1 MVNFDFGNHISNF
14 GKVLL
19 GNLLFESWMVSPI
32 EGGSPKGFRAL
43 RVNLRISNTPKILAL
58 FNLLLLSSEVCFVRC
73 ICITPSSNISQAY
86 KVNALANDCTSEGGE
101 GLSQRCTNKDKGFS
115 PWGVAESVHLTC
127 LIPHKPTPSFTEH
140 FKRLINLLFVIHPI

>member
-1 MVNFDFGNHISNF
+1 
-14 GKVLL
+14 
-19 GNLLFESWMVSPI
+19 MVSPI
-32 EGGSPKGFRAL
+32 EGGSPMGFRAL
-43 RVNLRISNTPKILAL
+43 RVNLRISNTPK
-58 FNLLLLSSEVCFVRC
+58 NLLGPIQSTASFFRSMFCKMYLH
-73 ICITPSSNISQAY
+73 ITPSSNISQAY

-140 FKRLINLLFVIHPI
+140 FKRLVNLLFLIYSI